1 MWALGRNLLAWPRN
15 YVGLKPAVIQQLA
28 ANINRGTWIQATAL
42 RIILR
47 CGCLWKGTK
56 KRSQRRLMWQV
67 PGTLFLCDICNRV
80 CSATR
85 SRRRFNGAP
94 TAVAVGTP
102 LNRRL
107 LSLLSVRAWAAG
119 GATGQCRGI
128 LFEPDVSSG
137 NVRLKAPPAMRCR
150 LHIKQGVYTRPPGQ
164 PWEYPI
170 VSAMA
175 RSLFPRSVLS
185 GQIAVGISNS
195 LDRRGDEKMKTFWT
209 AWRSCRNIM
218 SGITRYGAM
227 PTRHRVRTTTFGCPH
242 VMYLMSSHH
251 TWICRILEEH
261 FKLVWVSTT

>member
-1 MWALGRNLLAWPRN
+1 MWTLGRTLMAWPRN
-15 YVGLKPAVIQQLA
+15 YVGLEPAVIQQLA

-67 PGTLFLCDICNRV
+67 PGTFFLCDICNRV

-102 LNRRL
+102 LKRRL

-150 LHIKQGVYTRPPGQ
+150 LHIKQGCILVRLGNRESILLSLLWHAPFFQDLFCLDKLPLESPT
-164 PWEYPI
+164 PWTGVE
-170 VSAMA
+170 M
-175 RSLFPRSVLS
+175 RKWKR
-185 GQIAVGISNS
+185 
-195 LDRRGDEKMKTFWT
+195 FWL
-209 AWRSCRNIM
+209 
-218 SGITRYGAM
+218 
-227 PTRHRVRTTTFGCPH
+227 VE
-242 VMYLMSSHH
+242 
-251 TWICRILEEH
+251 LEEYH
-261 FKLVWVSTT
+261 DGYYAIRCNAHQTSGSNHHIWLPYQN